1 MVHLKS
7 QPTEISFWLSSQPLG
22 SYHISS
28 GHCTRIHHRCCKH
41 IRDIIISRKPP
52 NWHQHRQHHWN
63 QDNCAHSTMPS
74 KEITCM
80 NNRRVTGRP
89 CGKKRPYRNLKKRK
103 LKLSMHFLHFFVES
117 SLLIFTFHDIAEYPW
132 ASDKQTSSSSFLLF
146 TLGDVVLALLN
157 SCIVAREDWNWGWC
171 QLLVEG
177 KSCHAD
183 KYVDLK
189 LSICWEV
196 YLWKRKPLRIAG
208 R

>member
-132 ASDKQTSSSSFLLF
+132 ASDKQTLPKALRTQALTALTSKFSLVGS
-146 TLGDVVLALLN
+146 VLQ
-157 SCIVAREDWNWGWC
+157 VWFGKFG
-171 QLLVEG
+171 LV
-177 KSCHAD
+177 SL
-183 KYVDLK
+183 V
-189 LSICWEV
+189 W
-196 YLWKRKPLRIAG
+196 
-208 R
+208 